1 MEEALVAW
9 LLSVAPLAVLV
20 GTRIHFQDRPTAALP
35 AITASVADQA
45 TQYHHAGR
53 DDLQYPRIQ
62 FDVWGSSYSSAKRTS
77 RLLAAALELG
87 ADRPT
92 AIFFDA
98 IEINNSDMP
107 TETLTGGTRVYRVM
121 LEYYVPFKMKEA

>member
-9 LLSVAPLAVLV
+9 LLATAPLALLV
-20 GTRIHFQDRPTAALP
+20 GTRINWQDRPTAALP
-35 AITASVADQA
+35 AITAGVADQA
-45 TQYHHAGR
+45 TEYNHGGR

-62 FDVWGSSYSSAKRTS
+62 FDVWGASYSSAKKAARE
-77 RLLAAALELG
+77 LAKTLELG

-107 TETLTGGTRVYRVM
+107 TETLTGGTRVYRIM